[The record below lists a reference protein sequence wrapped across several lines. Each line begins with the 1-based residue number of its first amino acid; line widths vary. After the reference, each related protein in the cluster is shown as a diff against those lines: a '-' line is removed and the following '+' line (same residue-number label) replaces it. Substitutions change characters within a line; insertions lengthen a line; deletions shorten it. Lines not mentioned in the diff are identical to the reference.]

1 VSTSLLFVCTG
12 NICRSP
18 TAERLAAMFAAEHP
32 AAGLRVSSAGT
43 HAVVG
48 HGLERTA
55 ARVLQTL
62 GGDPG
67 GFRAQHLTTA
77 MVDAAD
83 LVLAM
88 TEQHRSRVLELSPRA
103 MRRTFTLREAAR
115 LVRLTSGELE
125 LGARLVA
132 ARAQHP
138 RGDADDDIG
147 DPIGQDLST
156 FESVGADI
164 AAALRPVLEATL
176 VHPPAP

>member
-1 VSTSLLFVCTG
+1 VSNRLLFVCTG

-18 TAERLAAMFAAEHP
+18 TAERLAAVFAAEHP
-32 AAGLRVSSAGT
+32 DAGLRVST

-48 HGLERTA
+48 HGMERTA
-55 ARVLQTL
+55 ARVLHTL
-62 GGDPG
+62 GGNPG
-67 GFRAQHLTTA
+67 GFRARHLTTA
-77 MVDAAD
+77 MVDDAD

-125 LGARLVA
+125 LGARLTA